1 MKTYWAEGSTLKQV
15 WHSLPYAE
23 EPFLAWEWW
32 ESLGLPWGAVVI
44 EAGSTPQ
51 AAWPFAVRIVGP
63 LRLYRQPLGMPWLA
77 PRLYAPLTQE
87 AHQTPYLR
95 LLTAHIQRTRLSFWA
110 ASLSP
115 AWSYLP
121 PFAQAG
127 IPLYAD
133 GSLVLGPGEFAPDR
147 DLRRKLRQAEGLPV
161 YALSPTEGFSLWEG
175 HPPPGVKR
183 QFIEG
188 LRRLLQWPHP
198 WQSLAVGQPPQAVG
212 LFLVG
217 EKRVWYI
224 ASARLP
230 GAHPQA
236 MTRLLTEAIHHAHAT
251 QKNFD
256 FSGSILPGVERFF
269 LSFCPHWEKRYR
281 FSTWRL

>member
-1 MKTYWAEGSTLKQV
+1 MLKQV
-15 WHSLPYAE
+15 WGSLPYAE

-63 LRLYRQPLGMPWLA
+63 LRLYRQPLGMPWLS
-77 PRLYAPLTQE
+77 PRLYTPLTTD
-87 AHQTPYLR
+87 AHRAPYLR
-95 LLTAHIQRTRLSFWA
+95 LLTEHIQRTRLSFWA

-127 IPLYAD
+127 IPLQAD
-133 GSLVLGPGEFAPDR
+133 GSFILGPGEFAPDR
-147 DLRRKLRQAEGLPV
+147 DLRRKLRQAEELPV
-161 YALSPTEGFSLWEG
+161 YALSPMEAFSLWEG
-175 HPPPGVKR
+175 HPPPGVKK
-183 QFIEG
+183 QFIGG
-188 LRRLLQWPHP
+188 LRRLLRWPQP
-198 WQSLAVGQPPQAVG
+198 WQALAVGQPPQAVG

-230 GAHPQA
+230 EAHPQA
-236 MTRLLTEAIHHAHAT
+236 MTRLLTEAIQHAHT
-251 QKNFD
+251 IQKTFD
-256 FSGSILPGVERFF
+256 FSGSLLPGVERFF

>member
-1 MKTYWAEGSTLKQV
+1 MKAYWAEGCLLKQV
-15 WHSLPYAE
+15 WGSLPYAE

-63 LRLYRQPLGMPWLA
+63 LRLHRHPLGMPWLS
-77 PRLYAPLTQE
+77 PRLYAPLTTDAQR
-87 AHQTPYLR
+87 APYLR
-95 LLTAHIQRTRLSFWA
+95 VLVEHIQRTHRSLWA
-110 ASLSP
+110 GSLSP

-127 IPLYAD
+127 LRLHAD
-133 GSLVLGPGEFAPDR
+133 GSFVLAPGEFEPDR
-147 DLRRKLRQAEGLPV
+147 ELRRKLRQAENLPISRIHPSE
-161 YALSPTEGFSLWEG
+161 AFAFWEA
-175 HPPPGVKR
+175 HYPPGLKKR
-183 QFIEG
+183 FVEV
-188 LRRLLQWPHP
+188 LRRLLRWPQP
-198 WQSLAVGQPPQAVG
+198 WQVLTVGHPPQAVG
-212 LFLVG
+212 FFLIG

-230 GAHPQA
+230 EAHPQA
-236 MTRLLTEAIHHAHAT
+236 MTRLLSEAIHHTHAA
-251 QKNFD
+251 QKTFD
-256 FSGSILPGVERFF
+256 FSGSILPGIERFF